1 MLRKRNQIYRVMKK
15 NIKTK
20 PAFIVNLT
28 DIENCDDIKF
38 EFIRAKAT
46 QGVAITEDDITW
58 LVMLGVKITGD
69 IINEINE
76 ENEKNTVRIHDDKLF
91 NKLEDILKEATGKK
105 KDPWYKRLWGWIT
118 KPFKKK

>member
-1 MLRKRNQIYRVMKK
+1 MKK

-28 DIENCDDIKF
+28 NVENCDDIKF

-69 IINEINE
+69 IINDINE
-76 ENEKNTVRIHDDKLF
+76 EYEKNIIRIQDDKLF
-91 NKLEDILKEATGKK
+91 DKLEDVLKEATGKK
-105 KDPWYKRLWGWIT
+105 KKPWYKRFWGWI
-118 KPFKKK
+118 KHPFKKNK